1 MPPSPAPSAELCGAL
16 SRWKE
21 KPLGSAVAAVSPGG
35 ELAQRRRL
43 QLSSA
48 TAGLR
53 LFCISFPLGV
63 LNMFYKQ

>member
-1 MPPSPAPSAELCGAL
+1 MPPSPAPSAGLCEAL

-21 KPLGSAVAAVSPGG
+21 KPLGSAVAPGG

-53 LFCISFPLGV
+53 LFSISFPLGE